1 MKNVI
6 LNRHPIGNKRFSW
19 KQKDY
24 VFSTFQCHADDMDEA
39 IKNLKEAGFNMLEM
53 GWMPH
58 DKSFVAVEKCEKYGI
73 DVLFQD
79 FAIMGGMQ
87 ERYIDRKVDESVY
100 KEITDKFKDKKH
112 VLGYYVWDEPYRDN
126 ELKEARNQ
134 ADNLEKYAPEALL
147 FTVAIPSYNLEF
159 TWENGKFE
167 EYLERYINV
176 IDPPVL
182 SLDFY
187 PVGLG
192 DYKEENELD
201 DSLMWCDLGLM
212 RKLCEKYDLPMW
224 FYYQGC
230 PVYDKNVHYTAS
242 MTDAMIYSSLIYGVK
257 GLQHY
262 TSIDNSVIDS
272 SGNKAQYFENQKK
285 THKKL
290 SAWGNT
296 LMALTSKLVY
306 HSSELLPNCKYM
318 SGLVDSIEDS
328 AILSG
333 PLPLRT
339 SVGELQDDYG
349 NNYMIF
355 VNRAFFKELNTT
367 LNLKGKFNVYKV
379 SDVDGTQSLIGENV
393 DHIDISLF
401 AGDASLFRFQK
412 ADEEPYTVEYTL
424 SE

>member
-6 LNRHPIGNKRFSW
+6 LKRYPIGNKRFVW

-24 VFSTFQCHADDMDEA
+24 TLSSFKCNADDMDAA

-58 DKSFVAVEKCEKYGI
+58 DKAFIAVEKCEKYGI

-87 ERYIDRKVDESVY
+87 ERYVDRKVDESVC
-100 KEITDKFKDKKH
+100 KELTEKLKDKKH
-112 VLGYYVWDEPYRDN
+112 LLGYYVWDEPFRDN

-134 ADNLEKYAPEALL
+134 ADMLEKYAPDALL
-147 FTVAIPSYNLEF
+147 FTVAIPSYNLDF
-159 TWENGKFE
+159 TWENGKFK
-167 EYLERYINV
+167 EYLERYVNV

-187 PVGLG
+187 PVGLDG
-192 DYKEENELD
+192 YKEENELD

-230 PVYDKNVHYTAS
+230 PVYDENVHYTTS
-242 MTDAMIYSSLIYGVK
+242 MTDAMIFSSLIYGVK
-257 GLQHY
+257 GLQY
-262 TSIDNSVIDS
+262 YSAVANSVIDS
-272 SGNKAQYFENQKK
+272 LGNKAQYFENQQK

-296 LMALTSKLVY
+296 LMALKSKLVY
-306 HSSELLPNCKYM
+306 HSAELLPDCKYM
-318 SGLVDSIEDS
+318 NGLVDSVKDS
-328 AILSG
+328 EIILG
-333 PLPLRT
+333 PLPHRT
-339 SVGELQDDYG
+339 SVGELADDYG
-349 NNYMIF
+349 NKYVIF
-355 VNRAFFKELNTT
+355 VNRAFFKELKTT
-367 LNLKGKFNVYKV
+367 LKLKGKFNVYKI
-379 SDVDGTQSLIGENV
+379 SEVDGTQSLIAENV
-393 DHIDISLF
+393 DSVDVSLS
-401 AGDASLFRFQK
+401 AGDASFLRFQN
-412 ADEEPYTVEYTL
+412 AQEEQYTIKYSLVE
-424 SE
+424 